1 MNRNGVVTDI
11 KGDRAVVQ
19 LLKHTAC
26 GDCGACHLGD
36 DNKHIKIECANEPGA
51 KVGEF
56 VQIDLESPN
65 VLGAAF
71 IMYMIP
77 LAALL
82 VGVVGGSLLYGFF
95 VGEAF
100 KEIVGSAI
108 GVVSM
113 AASYFVIKGK
123 EDKFSDSQKYLSR
136 ITKVD
141 HNQLQ
146 TLQTS
151 STIEE

>member
-19 LLKHTAC
+19 ILKHTAC

-51 KVGEF
+51 QVGEF
-56 VQIDLESPN
+56 VEVDLETPN

-71 IMYMIP
+71 IMYMVP

-82 VGVVGGSLLYGFF
+82 VGVVAGSWIYGLL
-95 VGEAF
+95 VGEAY
-100 KEIVGSAI
+100 KELVGAGI
-108 GVVSM
+108 GVVLM
-113 AASYFVIKGK
+113 ASTFLFIKSK
-123 EDKFSDSQKYLSR
+123 EEKFSDSQKYLSR

-141 HNQLQ
+141 RKQLQ
-146 TLQTS
+146 S
-151 STIEE
+151 SCKDSTIEE

>member
-1 MNRNGVVTDI
+1 MNRNGVVTAV
-11 KGDRAVVQ
+11 KGERAVVQ

-36 DNKHIKIECANEPGA
+36 DSKHIKIECANEVGA
-51 KVGEF
+51 QVGEF
-56 VQIDLESPN
+56 VEIDLESPN

-82 VGVVGGSLLYGFF
+82 AGVLGTSLIYMLLSSNGIAAGSAYKELVGAGVGVVL
-95 VGEAF
+95 
-100 KEIVGSAI
+100 
-108 GVVSM
+108 M
-113 AASYFVIKGK
+113 ALSYFIIKSK

-141 HNQLQ
+141 RSQLQ
-146 TLQTS
+146 
-151 STIEE
+151 I

>member
-36 DNKHIKIECANEPGA
+36 DNKHIKIECANDPGA

-56 VQIDLESPN
+56 VEIDLETPN

-82 VGVVGGSLLYGFF
+82 VGVVAGTMIYGIL
-95 VGEAF
+95 VGDAF
-100 KEIVGSAI
+100 KEIVGSLVGLI
-108 GVVSM
+108 M
-113 AASYFVIKGK
+113 MTASYFVIKGK
-123 EDKFSDSQKYLSR
+123 EEKFSDSQKYLSR

-141 HNQLQ
+141 RNQLQ
-146 TLQTS
+146 TLQTN
-151 STIEE
+151 STIE